1 MICRTVSDRFSI
13 LLMKWILLTLIFTQ
27 FAFAGSYQ
35 QTSKDHCPAIDLRDQ
50 HLKEIRNQKKVSW
63 CYAFTAADML
73 TYTFDLPEKASAAD
87 VAINYNDSSLGQF
100 TRWLIR
106 TFGRNATQ
114 GEQENFMMPHQ
125 TGFNKVALDRAMR
138 DGYCPE
144 RVFPSEA
151 WTKMSREGSNWLES
165 KADLRTSMLEI
176 FTLIKEQQN
185 LNAANLPFYFH
196 FKNVESPEAFL
207 NLIKAS
213 NSSNFY
219 SNLRKVVCQN
229 DRIKFADRL
238 ETVMYLKDALTFS
251 VMNKQLNHSRII
263 GIDYDSRLLEDSQN
277 SSVSLSRLH
286 TSSIVARRWNETQH
300 ECQYLV
306 RDSYAKQCRK
316 YDVCYE
322 CEGGQVWID
331 ESKIYSNL
339 LSFVYII
346 KK

>member
-1 MICRTVSDRFSI
+1 MICRTVSDRFSL
-13 LLMKWILLTLIFTQ
+13 LLMKWMIFALIYSQ
-27 FAFAGSYQ
+27 LALAESYQ
-35 QTSKDHCPAIDLRDQ
+35 KTSRDQCLPLDLRNQ
-50 HLKEIRNQKKVSW
+50 HLKEIRNQKKVAW

-100 TRWLIR
+100 SRWLIR
-106 TFGRNATQ
+106 NFGRNASQ

-138 DGYCPE
+138 DGHCPE
-144 RVFPSEA
+144 RVFPSES
-151 WTKMSREGSNWLES
+151 WTKVSREGNKWIES
-165 KADLRTSMLEI
+165 QADLRTSMLEI
-176 FTLIKEQQN
+176 FTLIKAQQN
-185 LNAANLPFYFH
+185 LSAANLPFYFH
-196 FKNVESPEAFL
+196 FKNVESPETFL

-213 NSSNFY
+213 TSTNFY
-219 SNLRKVVCQN
+219 SNLRNVVCKD
-229 DRIKFADRL
+229 DRTEFSERF
-238 ETVMYLKDALTFS
+238 ETVMYVKDGLTFS
-251 VMNKQLNHSRII
+251 TMNKQLNRLRII
-263 GIDYDSRLLEDSQN
+263 GIDYDSRLLENSQN
-277 SSVSLSRLH
+277 TSISLSELH
-286 TSSIVARRWNETQH
+286 TSSIVARRWNDGQS

-306 RDSYAKQCRK
+306 RDSYADQCQE
-316 YDVCYE
+316 YDASYE